1 MATKATTQKMAK
13 PAGKAT
19 AKTAAKT
26 AGKTAVKAASKT
38 TAKTVTKTSRKTSL
52 QTSAATPR
60 GDDRQAQLLGIA
72 CRLFSE
78 RGFNGTSLRDIAE
91 EAKVTKAALY
101 YHFPNKESLFAKIVL
116 ESLEAL
122 VNQVKDACAEFDTPE
137 AKVKAFMVTTAEN
150 YQHNREAWIA
160 SSNAFRTHG
169 DSPSKSKAVALR
181 DEYEKLLRGFIRD
194 GIDSGH
200 FRNVDPAMA
209 GRVLLAA
216 VNSMSRWHN
225 PKGKLTPPL
234 VVDQFVDIVLHGLL
248 D

>member
-1 MATKATTQKMAK
+1 MATKTTTQKAVK

-19 AKTAAKT
+19 SKTAVKTVAKT
-26 AGKTAVKAASKT
+26 AGKASSQ
-38 TAKTVTKTSRKTSL
+38 TVAKTSRKTPL

-122 VNQVKDACAEFDTPE
+122 VNQVKDACAGVDTPE

-200 FRNVDPAMA
+200 FRDVDPAMA

-234 VVDQFVDIVLHGLL
+234 VVDQFVDIVLYGLL

>member
-1 MATKATTQKMAK
+1 MPTKTATNKAVK
-13 PAGKAT
+13 PAVKAP
-19 AKTAAKT
+19 AKASMKPPAKAVAKT
-26 AGKTAVKAASKT
+26 AGKAAVKS
-38 TAKTVTKTSRKTSL
+38 SRKTAL

-78 RGFNGTSLRDIAE
+78 RGFNGTSLRDIAD

-122 VNQVKDACAEFDTPE
+122 VNQVREACEEADTPE
-137 AKVKAFMVTTAEN
+137 AKVRAFMLTTAEN
-150 YQHNREAWIA
+150 YQHNREAWTA

-169 DSPSKSKAVALR
+169 DSPSKAKAVALR
-181 DEYEKLLRGFIRD
+181 DQYEKLLRGFIRD
-194 GIDSGH
+194 GIESGH
-200 FRNVDPAMA
+200 FRQVDPAMA
-209 GRVLLAA
+209 GRVLLAS

>member
-1 MATKATTQKMAK
+1 MATKTTTQKAVK

-19 AKTAAKT
+19 SKTAVKTVAKT
-26 AGKTAVKAASKT
+26 AGKASSQ
-38 TAKTVTKTSRKTSL
+38 TVAKTSRKTSL

-122 VNQVKDACAEFDTPE
+122 VNQVKDACAGVDTPE
-137 AKVKAFMVTTAEN
+137 AKGKAFRVTTAEN

-181 DEYEKLLRGFIRD
+181 DEYEKLLRGFIRE

-200 FRNVDPAMA
+200 FRDVDPAMA

-234 VVDQFVDIVLHGLL
+234 VVDQFVDIVLYGLL

>member
-1 MATKATTQKMAK
+1 MATKTTTQKAVK

-19 AKTAAKT
+19 SKNAVKPVAKT
-26 AGKTAVKAASKT
+26 AGKASSQ
-38 TAKTVTKTSRKTSL
+38 TVAKTSRKTSL

-122 VNQVKDACAEFDTPE
+122 VNQVKDACAGVDTPE

-181 DEYEKLLRGFIRD
+181 DEYEKLLRGFIRE

-200 FRNVDPAMA
+200 FRDVDPAMA

-234 VVDQFVDIVLHGLL
+234 VVDQFVDIVLYGLL

>member
-1 MATKATTQKMAK
+1 MATKTTTQKVVK

-19 AKTAAKT
+19 SKTVAKTSVKTTGKASTKTAAKT
-26 AGKTAVKAASKT
+26 
-38 TAKTVTKTSRKTSL
+38 SRKTPL

-122 VNQVKDACAEFDTPE
+122 VNQVKDACAGVDTPE

-181 DEYEKLLRGFIRD
+181 DEYEKLLRGFIRE

-200 FRNVDPAMA
+200 FRDVDPAMA

-234 VVDQFVDIVLHGLL
+234 VVDQFVDIVLYGLL

>member
-1 MATKATTQKMAK
+1 MATKTTTQKVVK

-19 AKTAAKT
+19 SKTVAKTSVKTTGKASTKTAA
-26 AGKTAVKAASKT
+26 
-38 TAKTVTKTSRKTSL
+38 KTSRKTSL

-122 VNQVKDACAEFDTPE
+122 VNQVKDACAEVDAPE

-200 FRNVDPAMA
+200 FRDVDPAMA

-234 VVDQFVDIVLHGLL
+234 VVDQFVDIVLYGLL

>member
-1 MATKATTQKMAK
+1 MATKVATKGVDKST
-13 PAGKAT
+13 GKAVV
-19 AKTAAKT
+19 KTAAK
-26 AGKTAVKAASKT
+26 ASLKTA
-38 TAKTVTKTSRKTSL
+38 L

-122 VNQVKDACAEFDTPE
+122 VNQVKEACDEFDTPE
-137 AKVKAFMVTTAEN
+137 AKVRAFMITTAEN

-169 DSPSKSKAVALR
+169 DSPSKTKAVALR
-181 DEYEKLLRGFIRD
+181 DQYEKLLRGFIRE
-194 GIDSGH
+194 GIESGH
-200 FRNVDPAMA
+200 FREVDPAMA
-209 GRVLLAA
+209 GRVLLSA

-225 PKGKLTPPL
+225 PKGKLAPPM

-248 D
+248 A

>member
-1 MATKATTQKMAK
+1 MATKVTK
-13 PAGKAT
+13 
-19 AKTAAKT
+19 
-26 AGKTAVKAASKT
+26 
-38 TAKTVTKTSRKTSL
+38 KTVTKSAVRSAVKTTVKSVGKPVAKTSRKTEL
-52 QTSAATPR
+52 QTSAATTR

-122 VNQVKDACAEFDTPE
+122 LNQVREACDEAGTPE
-137 AKVKAFMVTTAEN
+137 AKVRAFMITTAEN

-169 DSPSKSKAVALR
+169 DSPSKAKAVALR
-181 DEYEKLLRGFIRD
+181 DQYEKLLRGCIRE
-194 GIDSGH
+194 GIESGH
-200 FRNVDPAMA
+200 FREVDPAMA
-209 GRVLLAA
+209 GRVLLSA

-225 PKGKLTPPL
+225 PKGKLAPPV
-234 VVDQFVDIVLHGLL
+234 VVDQFVDIVLHGMLA
-248 D
+248 

>member
-1 MATKATTQKMAK
+1 MATKTTTQKAVK

-19 AKTAAKT
+19 SKTAVKTVAKT
-26 AGKTAVKAASKT
+26 AGKASSQ
-38 TAKTVTKTSRKTSL
+38 TVAKTSRKTSL

-122 VNQVKDACAEFDTPE
+122 VNQVKDACAGVDTPE

-181 DEYEKLLRGFIRD
+181 DEYEKLLRGFIRE

-200 FRNVDPAMA
+200 FRDVDPAMA

-234 VVDQFVDIVLHGLL
+234 VVDQFVDIVLYGLL

>member
-1 MATKATTQKMAK
+1 MATKTTTQKVVK

-19 AKTAAKT
+19 SKTVAKTSVKTTGKASTKTAA
-26 AGKTAVKAASKT
+26 
-38 TAKTVTKTSRKTSL
+38 KTSRKTSL

-122 VNQVKDACAEFDTPE
+122 VNQVKDACAGVDTPE
-137 AKVKAFMVTTAEN
+137 SQESMVANHLDPMLTCA
-150 YQHNREAWIA
+150 QL
-160 SSNAFRTHG
+160 S
-169 DSPSKSKAVALR
+169 
-181 DEYEKLLRGFIRD
+181 
-194 GIDSGH
+194 GIYLG
-200 FRNVDPAMA
+200 PE
-209 GRVLLAA
+209 
-216 VNSMSRWHN
+216 
-225 PKGKLTPPL
+225 P
-234 VVDQFVDIVLHGLL
+234 
-248 D
+248 

>member
-1 MATKATTQKMAK
+1 MATHKALQVAVKS
-13 PAGKAT
+13 AGKT
-19 AKTAAKT
+19 ASKLVTKTAAK
-26 AGKTAVKAASKT
+26 S
-38 TAKTVTKTSRKTSL
+38 SRKIAM
-52 QTSAATPR
+52 QTSAATSR
-60 GDDRQAQLLGIA
+60 GDDRQIQLLGIA

-78 RGFNGTSLRDIAE
+78 RGFSGTSLRDIAE

-122 VNQVKDACAEFDTPE
+122 VNQVKDACAEVDSPE
-137 AKVKAFMVTTAEN
+137 AKVRTFMITTAEN
-150 YQHNREAWIA
+150 YQYNREAWIA

-169 DSPSKSKAVALR
+169 DSPSKAKAVALR
-181 DEYEKLLRGFIRD
+181 DQYEKLLRGFILE
-194 GIDSGH
+194 GVESGH
-200 FRNVDPAMA
+200 FRKVDPAMA

-225 PKGKLTPPL
+225 PKGKLTPPV
-234 VVDQFVDIVLHGLL
+234 VVDQFVDIVLHGVL

>member
-1 MATKATTQKMAK
+1 MATKVATKAATKVTKKTVNKSAVKSAGK
-13 PAGKAT
+13 PAGKP
-19 AKTAAKT
+19 AA
-26 AGKTAVKAASKT
+26 
-38 TAKTVTKTSRKTSL
+38 KTSRKTGL

-78 RGFNGTSLRDIAE
+78 RGFNGTSLRDIAA

-122 VNQVKDACAEFDTPE
+122 FNQVKEACDEVDTPE
-137 AKVKAFMVTTAEN
+137 AKVRAFMITTAEN

-169 DSPSKSKAVALR
+169 DSPSKAKAVALR
-181 DEYEKLLRGFIRD
+181 DQYEKLLRGCIHE
-194 GIDSGH
+194 GIESGH
-200 FRNVDPAMA
+200 FREVDPAMA
-209 GRVLLAA
+209 GRVLLSA

-225 PKGKLTPPL
+225 PKGKLAPSE
-234 VVDQFVDIVLHGLL
+234 VVDQFVDIVLHGMLA
-248 D
+248 

>member
-1 MATKATTQKMAK
+1 MATKVIK
-13 PAGKAT
+13 
-19 AKTAAKT
+19 
-26 AGKTAVKAASKT
+26 
-38 TAKTVTKTSRKTSL
+38 KTVTKSAVKSVIKSAIKSAGKTVVKTYRKTEL
-52 QTSAATPR
+52 QTSDATAR

-122 VNQVKDACAEFDTPE
+122 VNQVKEACDEVDTPE
-137 AKVKAFMVTTAEN
+137 AKVRAFMITTAEN

-169 DSPSKSKAVALR
+169 DSPSKAKAVALR
-181 DEYEKLLRGFIRD
+181 DQYEKLLRGCIRE
-194 GIDSGH
+194 GIESGH
-200 FRNVDPAMA
+200 FREVDPAMA
-209 GRVLLAA
+209 GRVLLSA

-225 PKGKLTPPL
+225 PIGKLAPPE
-234 VVDQFVDIVLHGLL
+234 VVDQFVDIVLHGMLA
-248 D
+248 

>member
-1 MATKATTQKMAK
+1 MATKVIK
-13 PAGKAT
+13 
-19 AKTAAKT
+19 
-26 AGKTAVKAASKT
+26 
-38 TAKTVTKTSRKTSL
+38 KTVTKSAVKSVVKSAVNSAGKPVAKTSRKTEL

-122 VNQVKDACAEFDTPE
+122 VNQVREACDEAGTPE
-137 AKVKAFMVTTAEN
+137 DKVRAFMITTAEN

-169 DSPSKSKAVALR
+169 DSPSKAKAVALR
-181 DEYEKLLRGFIRD
+181 DQYEKLLRGCIRE

-200 FRNVDPAMA
+200 FREVDPAMA
-209 GRVLLAA
+209 GRVLLSA

-225 PKGKLTPPL
+225 PKGKLAPPV
-234 VVDQFVDIVLHGLL
+234 VVDQFVDIVLHGMLA
-248 D
+248 

>member
-1 MATKATTQKMAK
+1 MATKTAIQKAVK
-13 PAGKAT
+13 PP
-19 AKTAAKT
+19 AKTNGKTVAKT
-26 AGKTAVKAASKT
+26 TLKTA
-38 TAKTVTKTSRKTSL
+38 L
-52 QTSAATPR
+52 QTSAATAR

-122 VNQVKDACAEFDTPE
+122 VNQVKEACLEAKTPE
-137 AKVKAFMVTTAEN
+137 AKVRAFMLTTAEN
-150 YQHNREAWIA
+150 YQHNREAWTA

-169 DSPSKSKAVALR
+169 DSPSKAKAVALR
-181 DEYEKLLRGFIRD
+181 DQYEKLLRGFIRE
-194 GIDSGH
+194 GIESGH
-200 FRNVDPAMA
+200 FRQVDPAMA
-209 GRVLLAA
+209 GRVLLAS

-225 PKGKLTPPL
+225 LKGKLTPPL

>member
-1 MATKATTQKMAK
+1 MATKTTTQKVVK

-19 AKTAAKT
+19 SKTVAKTSVKTTGKASTKTAA
-26 AGKTAVKAASKT
+26 
-38 TAKTVTKTSRKTSL
+38 KTSRKTSL

-122 VNQVKDACAEFDTPE
+122 VNQVKDACAEVDAPE

-160 SSNAFRTHG
+160 SSTTAITGVTSAFFMSSSTFLAGMGLDSRNSRLCRGMSMALIFSASSFCPALEAASILCMLPGATLAVTEMTPSPPMRTKSHPESS
-169 DSPSKSKAVALR
+169 SPL
-181 DEYEKLLRGFIRD
+181 
-194 GIDSGH
+194 
-200 FRNVDPAMA
+200 
-209 GRVLLAA
+209 
-216 VNSMSRWHN
+216 
-225 PKGKLTPPL
+225 
-234 VVDQFVDIVLHGLL
+234 
-248 D
+248 